1 MGPRP
6 PIKAFEGRLREDD
19 IHLLVDY
26 ARINKASQPKKFEPR
41 LSLLN
46 SAT

>member
-26 ARINKASQPKKFEPR
+26 ARINSILPSIGSVR
-41 LSLLN
+41 GIG
-46 SAT
+46 